1 MQSFDKR
8 EEQKSFTTPS
18 ASQLFS
24 FDQAFDPT
32 TNSTTFFHAEIGD
45 YRVLGQIWNRYIVLQ
60 SQDALYYVDQHA
72 LAERIA
78 FETMKKEQN
87 LSSELLLQPLKF
99 QITQVANLEEK
110 VEALNTL
117 GFDIAML

>member
-1 MQSFDKR
+1 MG
-8 EEQKSFTTPS
+8 E
-18 ASQLFS
+18 
-24 FDQAFDPT
+24 
-32 TNSTTFFHAEIGD
+32 
-45 YRVLGQIWNRYIVLQ
+45 YRVLGQAWNSYIVLQ

-87 LSSELLLQPLKF
+87 LRAEVLLQPLKF
-99 QITQVANLEEK
+99 QITQVPNLEEK
-110 VEALNTL
+110 VEALNGL